1 MPAVLINCVLI
12 VVGTFLGLA
21 LKGKLPERFLTIL
34 VQALGLC
41 VLAIGISSAI
51 GTQNTLCV
59 VVCLV
64 LGTLLGELI
73 DIERRLDRLGELL
86 RQRLMKDEGGQSTF
100 TEAFVTASVLFCVGA
115 MAIVGSIKA
124 GIDGDWSIL
133 ISKSVIDGV
142 FSISLAAAVGIGVA
156 FSALP
161 ILVYEGGLTLLAGLV
176 AGFLQEAAI
185 TEMSAIG
192 GCIIIGIGL
201 NMLELPRTP
210 LKVGN
215 MLPAIFLPLAY
226 LPIAQALS
234 ALMH

>member
-73 DIERRLDRLGELL
+73 ECDG
-86 RQRLMKDEGGQSTF
+86 
-100 TEAFVTASVLFCVGA
+100 TEKL
-115 MAIVGSIKA
+115 
-124 GIDGDWSIL
+124 
-133 ISKSVIDGV
+133 
-142 FSISLAAAVGIGVA
+142 
-156 FSALP
+156 FSAP
-161 ILVYEGGLTLLAGLV
+161 SDKRTEDY
-176 AGFLQEAAI
+176 I
-185 TEMSAIG
+185 TG
-192 GCIIIGIGL
+192 RFG
-201 NMLELPRTP
+201 
-210 LKVGN
+210 
-215 MLPAIFLPLAY
+215 
-226 LPIAQALS
+226 
-234 ALMH
+234 